1 MRISQLTLKINHDF
15 FGGLLLICISGG
27 AWYHAQ
33 SYALGTLNRMGP
45 GYLPVALSLILGGLG
60 MMLLII
66 SQFKPAERVTLRVV
80 PMIIILGSL
89 CIFGIMLRSA
99 GLFPAAFTSVILAT
113 FADTRIT
120 WLGRVTLALVVSLF
134 TGVVFVVGLG
144 MSVPLWWS

>member
-1 MRISQLTLKINHDF
+1 MRFSRLTLRINHDF
-15 FGGLLLICISGG
+15 FGGLLLTCIAGG

-60 MMLLII
+60 VILVVI
-66 SQFKPAERVTLRVV
+66 SQFKPAERIELRVV
-80 PMIIILGSL
+80 PLIIILGSL
-89 CIFGIMLRSA
+89 CLFGVMLRSA
-99 GLFPAAFTSVILAT
+99 GLFPAAFMSVILAT
-113 FADTRIT
+113 LADGRIT
-120 WLGRVTLALVVSLF
+120 WLGRVVLALVVSLF